1 MEKQASHRTATEK
14 IRSVLSAMYGYG
26 MCGRGHGLAG
36 SSGVTICYEPGG
48 EGVVV
53 GVGRGRCVPWDYCSC
68 WSEAMYQLRPQ
79 LWRPNIT
86 WPMYVSVLAM
96 IRIGSSIFVMTS
108 PTVHVHLCFT
118 IIKIVTLKI
127 FERAKR

>member
-48 EGVVV
+48 
-53 GVGRGRCVPWDYCSC
+53 GRVW
-68 WSEAMYQLRPQ
+68 
-79 LWRPNIT
+79 
-86 WPMYVSVLAM
+86 
-96 IRIGSSIFVMTS
+96 
-108 PTVHVHLCFT
+108 
-118 IIKIVTLKI
+118 
-127 FERAKR
+127 